1 MKAYQHHIE
10 NNAKLR
16 KKQDRS
22 TRSVSI
28 IVQGGVV
35 LTIQVILLVAFRDG
49 CKNLLHLTHRFIDG
63 SRAVVM

>member
-22 TRSVSI
+22 RSVSI

>member
-1 MKAYQHHIE
+1 MKAYQDHIE
-10 NNAKLR
+10 NDAKLR

-22 TRSVSI
+22 RSVSI